1 MKKFNNYSTQY
12 KIISHSLATTN
23 APTLATA
30 NAQNFTRDSFH
41 NPTEQLHNQNQN
53 HGKTTT
59 NLRKLSRNLSH
70 KKTLSKDRQEFI
82 NNISASGFKQFNL

>member
-1 MKKFNNYSTQY
+1 MKKIINYSTQY
-12 KIISHSLATTN
+12 KIISRSF
-23 APTLATA
+23 ATA
-30 NAQNFTRDSFH
+30 NAQNFTHSS
-41 NPTEQLHNQNQN
+41 TEQLHNQNQN

-59 NLRKLSRNLSH
+59 NLRKLSH